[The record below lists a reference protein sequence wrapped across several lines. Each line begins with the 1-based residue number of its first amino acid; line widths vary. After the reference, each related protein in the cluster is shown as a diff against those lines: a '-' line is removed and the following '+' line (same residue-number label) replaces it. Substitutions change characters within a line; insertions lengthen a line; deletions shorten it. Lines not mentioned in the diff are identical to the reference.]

1 MRIIL
6 MLVLTAYS
14 LSGCATRGPEPEG
27 TPAFE
32 EILKIDLHAHI
43 FEYIPGFAEVLS
55 RNNLCLLNICVP
67 GSDPVQVKWMEETAE
82 LLYQNYGSL
91 HPFASTFPLEGL
103 FEPDYAAKT
112 IFWLDKSFEQG
123 AVMTKIWKEVGMEV
137 KTPGGEFLMPDDPV
151 FDPIYA
157 HLAKRGKPL
166 IAHLAE
172 PISAWLPLEPRDTV
186 SYYARNPEWHFYGKP
201 GVPGYEQ
208 IIQARDNI
216 LKKHPDLIFI
226 GAHLGS
232 MSHDVEMVAE
242 RLEKHPNFFVEI
254 GGRTGSLA
262 RQPKEKVLNFFIRF
276 SDRIMYGTDIARVP
290 GKHREIDPEKREEFF
305 EEVLARYRTDYKYYA
320 GQGTMKYRG
329 REVECLGLPRAVL
342 EKLYSGN
349 ARWIIPGLDKVIRN

>member
-6 MLVLTAYS
+6 IMALTAYS
-14 LSGCATRGPEPEG
+14 LSGCATRNTEPQT

-43 FEYIPGFAEVLS
+43 FEYIPGFAELLS
-55 RNNLCLLNICVP
+55 RNKLCLLNICTP
-67 GSDPVQVKWMEETAE
+67 ASDPVQMKWMEETAE
-82 LLYQNYGSL
+82 LLYQKYGGI
-91 HPFASTFPLEGL
+91 HPFASTFPAYGL
-103 FEPDYAAKT
+103 FEPDYAAKA

-137 KTPGGEFLMPDDPV
+137 KTPGGEFIMPDDPV

-157 HLAKRGKPL
+157 HLAQRSKPL

-172 PISAWLPLEPRDTV
+172 PISAWLPLEPGDTV
-186 SYYARNPEWHFYGKP
+186 SYYARHPEWHFYGKP
-201 GVPGYEQ
+201 GLPGYEQ

-232 MSHDVEMVAE
+232 MSHDVDMVAE
-242 RLEKHPNFFVEI
+242 RLEQYPNFFVEI
-254 GGRTGSLA
+254 GGRTGFLA
-262 RQPKEKVLNFFIRF
+262 RQPKEKVRNFFIRF
-276 SDRIMYGTDIARVP
+276 SDRIMYGTDIGRVP
-290 GKHREIDPEKREEFF
+290 GKHSEIKPEKRDEF
-305 EEVLARYRTDYKYYA
+305 EGVLTLYRTEYQYYA
-320 GQGTMKYRG
+320 GQGTMDYHG
-329 REVECLGLPRAVL
+329 RKIECLGLPPEML

-349 ARWIIPGLDKVIRN
+349 ARRIIPGLDKIVKE

>member
-14 LSGCATRGPEPEG
+14 LCGCTTRKPEPE
-27 TPAFE
+27 TSPAFE
-32 EILKIDLHAHI
+32 QILKIDLHAHI
-43 FEYIPGFAEVLS
+43 FEYIPGLAEVLS
-55 RNNLCLLNICVP
+55 RNKLCLLNICVP
-67 GSDPVQVKWMEETAE
+67 GSDPVQMKWMEETAE
-82 LLYQNYGSL
+82 LLYQNYGGL
-91 HPFASTFPLEGL
+91 HPFASTFPLKGL

-137 KTPGGEFLMPDDPV
+137 KTPGGEFVMPDDPA

-172 PISAWLPLEPRDTV
+172 PIIAWLPLEPGDTV
-186 SYYARNPEWHFYGKP
+186 SYYARNPEWHFYGKQ
-201 GVPGYEQ
+201 GVPSYEQ

-232 MSHDVEMVAE
+232 LSHDVDMVAE
-242 RLEKHPNFFVEI
+242 RLEKYPSFFVEL
-254 GGRTGSLA
+254 GGRTGFLA
-262 RQPKEKVLNFFIRF
+262 RQPKEKVHNFFIRF
-276 SDRIMYGTDIARVP
+276 SERIMYGTDIGRVP
-290 GKHREIDPEKREEFF
+290 GKHREIDPKKRDEFF
-305 EEVLARYRTDYKYYA
+305 EEVLARYRIDYQYYA
-320 GQGTMKYRG
+320 GLGRMKYRG
-329 REVECLGLPRAVL
+329 REVECLDLPREVL
-342 EKLYSGN
+342 EKFYSGN
-349 ARWIIPGLDKVIRN
+349 ARRIIPGLDKIVIE